1 MTVTGQGSCCC
12 PICQSES
19 GHYIA
24 APGWGEM
31 RICLSCG
38 FVFANPMV
46 SPDPPTELFA
56 RAYLGREDRAEM
68 SDFINRLLFYEDTK
82 RAGVKIEKIV
92 APLIH
97 RPVISFLK
105 TNVPRGSCVFDIGCG
120 VGFFL
125 KAVRQA
131 GYNAFGLEV
140 AKPAVELLQKEGY
153 PVWNGTV
160 ETVPAGWV
168 EPQVCT
174 VFFVLHHI
182 PDPVA
187 FLRTIRRKFPEAIL
201 VLSQYRISGPED
213 IEDRHAGRSLPPR
226 TLSWWKESTLRLAME
241 KAGYLV
247 EISEQEYS
255 GIYVPGRVYLALRK
269 HAIVA
274 MPWLIR
280 AFYVARPLL
289 LWTRTEEKKSRTLL
303 AIGRPI

>member
-1 MTVTGQGSCCC
+1 M
-12 PICQSES
+12 
-19 GHYIA
+19 A

-46 SPDPPTELFA
+46 SPDPKGLFG
-56 RAYLGREDRAEM
+56 RAYQGIEDRAEM
-68 SDFINRLLFYEDTK
+68 SDFVNRLLFYEDIK
-82 RAGVKIEKIV
+82 RAGVKIEKII
-92 APLIH
+92 APLIY
-97 RPVISFLK
+97 RPAISFLK
-105 TNVPRGSCVFDIGCG
+105 ANVSLGSCILDIGCG

-125 KAVRQA
+125 KAVHQA

-140 AKPAVELLQKEGY
+140 GKPAVELLQKEGY
-153 PVWNGTV
+153 RVWNGTV
-160 ETVPAGWV
+160 ETVPADWV
-168 EPQVCT
+168 KPQVCT

-187 FLRTIRRKFPEAIL
+187 FLRTIRTRFPEAIL
-201 VLSQYRISGPED
+201 ILSQYRMTGLQD
-213 IEDRHAGRSLPPR
+213 IEDGHAGRSLPPR

-247 EISEQEYS
+247 EISEQECS
-255 GIYVPGRVYLALRK
+255 GIYMPGRVYLTLRK
-269 HAIVA
+269 HALVA

-280 AFYVARPLL
+280 AFYIARPLL
-289 LWTRTEEKKSRTLL
+289 LWTRTWGKKSPTLL